1 MAVQGIPAPT
11 VQPSF
16 SLISQGAGETWHF
29 NGYETTLVQVGTRP
43 FQLLHGPTAISLN
56 DAVNV
61 QCLAAKPFDVTWSW
75 YIPTF

>member
-29 NGYETTLVQVGTRP
+29 NSYETTLVQIGTRP

-61 QCLAAKPFDVTWSW
+61 QCLRRLWDVVWD
-75 YIPTF
+75 F